1 MALLP
6 LTILCQ
12 EVLKKLHFTATLD
25 FIVTDLQINADE
37 FTVNSDT
44 LRHWKLQLRLHYVLQ
59 FFPGTVWK

>member
-6 LTILCQ
+6 LMTLCQ
-12 EVLKKLHFTATLD
+12 EVLKKLHFAATLD

-44 LRHWKLQLRLHYVLQ
+44 LKHWELQLRLHYVLQ